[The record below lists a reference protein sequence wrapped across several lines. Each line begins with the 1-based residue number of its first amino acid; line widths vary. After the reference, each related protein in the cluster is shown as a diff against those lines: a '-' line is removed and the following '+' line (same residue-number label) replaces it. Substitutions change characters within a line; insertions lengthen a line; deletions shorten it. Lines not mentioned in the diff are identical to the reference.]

1 MKHRG
6 WVSSLL
12 LTFLA
17 EAAALALAAPLR
29 ADTITTT
36 TPFRGI
42 TRIDRTATS
51 PRVENMHII
60 EVDLTAPGV
69 SFTVTPP
76 GGTRNTVCQSVLS
89 FLVRTRAQV
98 AINTNFW
105 VPFPTPDRNAN
116 LVGLAAYQGNVFSPF
131 EPQPVAPGFADQSF
145 AVIPYAPG
153 LNVDPRNHASIV
165 HRDTRYA
172 DNKHVLEP
180 VTLYN
185 AIGSCAQIIAN
196 GQTTIPTYNGTVN
209 GGLNPGGGFS
219 DSHSWYKNNVKSQTI
234 VGLSRDEKTL
244 FMFTVDEDKSKP
256 QTCGM
261 TVEEAANLLKNDY
274 GVWNALCLDNGGST
288 EMAMQDPA
296 TGAYGWVNHPSE
308 NYPTGRLVGGCFG
321 VFAQLNP
328 EPAALSHHMG
338 YPQMAWLGLAALVG
352 IASIVYMCYVAVRK
366 ASHGRLN
373 RGN

>member
-1 MKHRG
+1 M
-6 WVSSLL
+6 
-12 LTFLA
+12 FLA
-17 EAAALALAAPLR
+17 GAVALALPAPIR
-29 ADTITTT
+29 ADTIATT

-60 EVDLTAPGV
+60 EVDLTAPGIG
-69 SFTVTPP
+69 FTVTPP
-76 GGTRNTVCQSVLS
+76 GGTRDTVCQSVLN
-89 FLVRTRAQV
+89 FLVQTRAQV

-105 VPFPTPDRNAN
+105 VPYPTPDRNAN

-153 LNVDPRNHASIV
+153 LNVDARNHASIV

-196 GQTTIPTYNGTVN
+196 GRTTIPTYNGKAN
-209 GGLNPGGGFS
+209 GGLNPGGGYT
-219 DSHSWYKNNVKSQTI
+219 DSHSWYKNNVKSQTV
-234 VGLSRDEKTL
+234 VGLSRDDETL
-244 FMFTVDEDKSKP
+244 FMFTVDEDKSHP
-256 QTCGM
+256 AARGM
-261 TVEEAANLLKNDY
+261 TVEEVANLLKNDY

-288 EMAMQDPA
+288 EMAMEDPT
-296 TGAYGWVNHPSE
+296 TGAILFG
-308 NYPTGRLVGGCFG
+308 TQIAAGGF
-321 VFAQLNP
+321 
-328 EPAALSHHMG
+328 
-338 YPQMAWLGLAALVG
+338 Y
-352 IASIVYMCYVAVRK
+352 
-366 ASHGRLN
+366 
-373 RGN
+373 RGFT